1 MSVSSI
7 PQGSSAFE
15 QLFRQARG
23 GGADA
28 LGELL
33 ESYRGYLRVLAGTQV
48 SRRLAQRM
56 SPSDIVQ
63 ETMLAAHRDFQEFRG
78 DCANQFTAWLRT
90 ILARNLFRAIERH
103 LKAEKRDL
111 RREISIN
118 TVCRQ
123 LDTSSCAIAGL
134 LQSPIATAS
143 SIVSQEEETLRVYD
157 LLAQLPDDYREVIT
171 LRNLHSLRFEVIAEQ
186 MGRSSTAVRLLWL
199 RAIRRLRSLY
209 EQGESS

>member
-1 MSVSSI
+1 MSD
-7 PQGSSAFE
+7 SAFDI
-15 QLFRQARG
+15 LFKKAQEG
-23 GGADA
+23 GGEE

-33 ESYRGYLRVLAGTQV
+33 ESYRGYLRVLASAQV

-78 DCANQFTAWLRT
+78 HCSNQFTAWLRT

-111 RREISIN
+111 RREISLQA
-118 TVCRQ
+118 VSRQ
-123 LDTSSCAIAGL
+123 VNSSSCAISGL
-134 LQSPIATAS
+134 LQSPVATAS
-143 SIVSQEEETLRVYD
+143 SIVSQEEETHRVYD
-157 LLAQLPDDYREVIT
+157 LLSELPEDYREVIR
-171 LRNLHSLRFEVIAEQ
+171 LRNLQLLRFEVIAEQ

-199 RAIRRLRSLY
+199 RAIRRLRMLY
-209 EQGESS
+209 ERDE

>member
-1 MSVSSI
+1 MSD
-7 PQGSSAFE
+7 SAFDI
-15 QLFRQARG
+15 LFKKAQEG
-23 GGADA
+23 GGEE

-33 ESYRGYLRVLAGTQV
+33 ESYRGYLRVLASAQV

-78 DCANQFTAWLRT
+78 HCSNQFTAWLRT

-111 RREISIN
+111 RREISLQA
-118 TVCRQ
+118 VSRQ
-123 LDTSSCAIAGL
+123 VNSSSCAISGL
-134 LQSPIATAS
+134 LQSPVATAS
-143 SIVSQEEETLRVYD
+143 SIVSQEEETHRVYD
-157 LLAQLPDDYREVIT
+157 LLSELPEDYREVIR
-171 LRNLHSLRFEVIAEQ
+171 LRNLQLLRFEVIAEQ

-199 RAIRRLRSLY
+199 RAIRRLRVLY
-209 EQGESS
+209 ERDE